1 MGFQAPPD
9 SARLGDTQLLRKL
22 FQLLPHVPH
31 RSCSIL
37 GTRKTAR
44 KTFGV
49 AQEKVDVKIA
59 KKKNLP
65 GTMKSVFSSIVN
77 KGPKIMPELQY
88 KLPTSF
94 ITHMDFIVLLNK
106 KNIF

>member
-37 GTRKTAR
+37 GTRKNGEKNVWGGSR
-44 KTFGV
+44 KSGC
-49 AQEKVDVKIA
+49 KNC
-59 KKKNLP
+59 KKKKKK
-65 GTMKSVFSSIVN
+65 TYQ
-77 KGPKIMPELQY
+77 EL
-88 KLPTSF
+88 
-94 ITHMDFIVLLNK
+94 
-106 KNIF
+106 